1 MSTPDVI
8 VIGAGVSG
16 LTVTRDLTV
25 AGLRVLV
32 LEARDRLGGRI
43 MTHQTADGP
52 IELGAEFV
60 HGAVEEI
67 LGVATEARLPL
78 REASRRAPSET
89 RRGSGQRGESYS
101 AIDALLAHASKSED
115 ESFQKLVDRV
125 DLDPETKARAL
136 GFVAGYHAADPAKIS
151 VHSLLD
157 NTAADERPGAERQF
171 RFVRGYD
178 GLVTALCD
186 QSIRELCTVQRSAV
200 VTSVVWKRKH
210 VVVRMA
216 ACAEH
221 SAPVVVV
228 TVPLGVLKAGAI
240 EFLPRLPDKEDALR
254 RLEMGAAARV
264 SLQFK
269 DVAWPGRDMFSGDG
283 FLFTGRA
290 PFPAWWISHPAP
302 RPVVTG
308 WSGGR
313 GASELAMHG
322 EEARMGL
329 ALAELGMA
337 LGVDANRL
345 RASLHGA
352 FHHDWQSDPFSRGA
366 YSYAGVGGRHAG
378 ADLAMPV
385 ESTLFF
391 AGEATQSDGRNA
403 TVHGAIASGQRT
415 ANQVLAAFD
424 TRAK

>member
-8 VIGAGVSG
+8 VIGAGASG
-16 LTVTRDLTV
+16 LTVTRDLTA
-25 AGLRVLV
+25 AGLHVLV
-32 LEARDRLGGRI
+32 FEARDRLGGRI

-67 LGVATEARLPL
+67 LGVAREAHLPL
-78 REASRRAPSET
+78 REANRGPPSET
-89 RRGSGQRGESYS
+89 QRGSGQRRESFS
-101 AIDALLAHASKSED
+101 ALDALLAHASNGED
-115 ESFQKLVDRV
+115 ESFQQLVDRV

-136 GFVAGYHAADPAKIS
+136 GFVEGYHAADPAKIS
-151 VHSLLD
+151 VQSLLD
-157 NTAADERPGAERQF
+157 NTAADEQPGAERQF

-178 GLVTALCD
+178 GLVTALFD
-186 QSIRELCTVQRSAV
+186 QSIRDRCTVQRSAV
-200 VTSVVWKRKH
+200 VTAIVWKRKH
-210 VVVRMA
+210 VIVRLA
-216 ACAEH
+216 AGVEH

-240 EFLPRLPDKEDALR
+240 EFLPRLPEKEDALR
-254 RLEMGAAARV
+254 RLEMGAVARV

-269 DVAWPGRDMFSGDG
+269 DDAWPGRDVFTGDG

-290 PFPAWWISHPAP
+290 PFPAWWISCPAP

-308 WSGGR
+308 WSGSR
-313 GASELAMHG
+313 GASRLAMLG
-322 EEARMGL
+322 EVDRRTL
-329 ALAELGMA
+329 ALDELGMA

-378 ADLAMPV
+378 ADLATPV

-403 TVHGAIASGQRT
+403 TVHGAITSGQRT
-415 ANQVLAAFD
+415 AKQVLAAFA
-424 TRAK
+424 TRAE